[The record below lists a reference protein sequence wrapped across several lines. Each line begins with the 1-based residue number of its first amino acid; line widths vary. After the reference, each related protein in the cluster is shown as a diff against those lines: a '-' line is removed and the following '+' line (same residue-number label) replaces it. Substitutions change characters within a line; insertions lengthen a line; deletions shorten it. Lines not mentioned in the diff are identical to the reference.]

1 LTRTKGVDANYN
13 LSLREIALSCGH
25 MKVWRKVLDENL
37 EYALIVE
44 DDSWPL
50 HDYEYLVKTH
60 KELFKDIDYDV
71 IQLHHPHQS
80 YNCSDSSAKWT
91 KHPTLNIEK
100 ANPCGFGTIGYI
112 VSQRG
117 AKRLM
122 YETKIQPSDWIVK
135 SISRQHDSTYNT
147 VEDFFEHEK
156 VHPSTIRY
164 CDNSKIFGVGSQKT
178 GTSTLCKM
186 LNILGYET
194 AHWGKHHNVF
204 ENPNGIDWN
213 DPLFRNIDAF
223 ADIPIPKYY
232 KELDRRFPN
241 SKFILTIRNEDEWI
255 ESNEA
260 HQKWLTNNW
269 SKPLLPSE
277 QFYYGIDKFDKTIFL
292 DKYKKTNEDILNH
305 FKNRPNDLL
314 VFDMSNGF
322 DWKPICD
329 FLNKDIPN
337 KKIPHKMKRKS

>member
-1 LTRTKGVDANYN
+1 MRVFQITYKESPRYKGTAYDKLIELNYPIEIVEGFFGDNFENGPLSLLTRTKGVDANYN

-122 YETKIQPSDWIVK
+122 YETKIQPSDWIIK

-178 GTSTLCKM
+178 GTS
-186 LNILGYET
+186 N
-194 AHWGKHHNVF
+194 
-204 ENPNGIDWN
+204 
-213 DPLFRNIDAF
+213 
-223 ADIPIPKYY
+223 
-232 KELDRRFPN
+232 
-241 SKFILTIRNEDEWI
+241 
-255 ESNEA
+255 
-260 HQKWLTNNW
+260 
-269 SKPLLPSE
+269 
-277 QFYYGIDKFDKTIFL
+277 
-292 DKYKKTNEDILNH
+292 
-305 FKNRPNDLL
+305 
-314 VFDMSNGF
+314 
-322 DWKPICD
+322 
-329 FLNKDIPN
+329 
-337 KKIPHKMKRKS
+337 